1 MAVVLQVREV
11 REAIYQASGGLQG
24 AGEGEPSTALL
35 GDLFHT
41 VFAHLVGPDPQKSF
55 RAPLEE
61 AEPELDQWRQ
71 ALIRHA
77 YQHLVGP
84 GLLAD
89 QAYLHRSAAQVLTF
103 WQAVQ
108 EMCGWLADT
117 LWRTHER
124 GLSAADWGQMIN
136 AEQQITCEVREPGW
150 TDTVQ
155 LTGCA
160 DSVWTIPSTGDWCLI
175 ELKTGRTS
183 PQADLAQACLYH
195 LMLSKSGQGAG
206 GALALISFE
215 PMRRERLFKAQELEE
230 VQERLKALIGRL
242 AGVLPGRSFPARKA
256 QFSQPSLPE
265 HVELGERL
273 VSTLKGYGVQVKL
286 DGPPMVG
293 PTFLRYPIAL
303 GKSVTLNAVER
314 LDRSVQAQLKLDAP
328 PRVGLEGRR
337 VVIDVQRADRQ
348 LVRFSEIRSQLPAR
362 EPLIGCAQVPLGVDI
377 AGRLHMA
384 DFREPENAHLLVAGT
399 TGSGKTEWLRSAVA
413 GLLATSTPETLR
425 LVLID
430 PKRNAFQMLQNS
442 PFLYRPLVYPEDESV
457 TAVLGILVEE
467 MEARYRKMSES
478 GSDCLIDHIRRRGV
492 PVARIFCICDEFA
505 NLLQGDRESRRAL
518 EEQVHRL
525 GQKARAAG
533 IHLILAT
540 QQPSREIIRGPL
552 ASNIPARVGLKMTSA
567 IESRMLLGTGGAE
580 TLLGR
585 GDLLFKCIGDPIRL
599 QSACVLSDEL
609 AELASTLRS

>member
-1 MAVVLQVREV
+1 
-11 REAIYQASGGLQG
+11 
-24 AGEGEPSTALL
+24 
-35 GDLFHT
+35 
-41 VFAHLVGPDPQKSF
+41 
-55 RAPLEE
+55 
-61 AEPELDQWRQ
+61 
-71 ALIRHA
+71 
-77 YQHLVGP
+77 
-84 GLLAD
+84 
-89 QAYLHRSAAQVLTF
+89 
-103 WQAVQ
+103 
-108 EMCGWLADT
+108 
-117 LWRTHER
+117 
-124 GLSAADWGQMIN
+124 
-136 AEQQITCEVREPGW
+136 
-150 TDTVQ
+150 
-155 LTGCA
+155 
-160 DSVWTIPSTGDWCLI
+160 
-175 ELKTGRTS
+175 
-183 PQADLAQACLYH
+183 
-195 LMLSKSGQGAG
+195 
-206 GALALISFE
+206 
-215 PMRRERLFKAQELEE
+215 
-230 VQERLKALIGRL
+230 
-242 AGVLPGRSFPARKA
+242 
-256 QFSQPSLPE
+256 
-265 HVELGERL
+265 
-273 VSTLKGYGVQVKL
+273 
-286 DGPPMVG
+286 
-293 PTFLRYPIAL
+293 
-303 GKSVTLNAVER
+303 
-314 LDRSVQAQLKLDAP
+314 
-328 PRVGLEGRR
+328 
-337 VVIDVQRADRQ
+337 
-348 LVRFSEIRSQLPAR
+348 
-362 EPLIGCAQVPLGVDI
+362 VDI

-399 TGSGKTEWLRSAVA
+399 TGSGKTEWMRSAVA

>member
-1 MAVVLQVREV
+1 
-11 REAIYQASGGLQG
+11 
-24 AGEGEPSTALL
+24 
-35 GDLFHT
+35 
-41 VFAHLVGPDPQKSF
+41 
-55 RAPLEE
+55 
-61 AEPELDQWRQ
+61 
-71 ALIRHA
+71 
-77 YQHLVGP
+77 
-84 GLLAD
+84 
-89 QAYLHRSAAQVLTF
+89 
-103 WQAVQ
+103 
-108 EMCGWLADT
+108 
-117 LWRTHER
+117 
-124 GLSAADWGQMIN
+124 
-136 AEQQITCEVREPGW
+136 
-150 TDTVQ
+150 
-155 LTGCA
+155 
-160 DSVWTIPSTGDWCLI
+160 
-175 ELKTGRTS
+175 
-183 PQADLAQACLYH
+183 
-195 LMLSKSGQGAG
+195 
-206 GALALISFE
+206 
-215 PMRRERLFKAQELEE
+215 
-230 VQERLKALIGRL
+230 
-242 AGVLPGRSFPARKA
+242 
-256 QFSQPSLPE
+256 
-265 HVELGERL
+265 
-273 VSTLKGYGVQVKL
+273 
-286 DGPPMVG
+286 MVG